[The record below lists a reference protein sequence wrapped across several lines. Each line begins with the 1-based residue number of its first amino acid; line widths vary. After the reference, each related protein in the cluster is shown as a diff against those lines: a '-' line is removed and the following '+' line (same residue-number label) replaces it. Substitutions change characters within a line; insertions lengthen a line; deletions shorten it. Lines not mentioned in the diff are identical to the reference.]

1 MIHMLLGAA
10 LICALVDWYSV
21 WQKNRQIEGVVK
33 PLTMIFLISWMYFLG
48 LDENILR
55 TNLVYFIIGLGLC
68 LIGDIFLFL
77 PPGKFFVPGLV
88 AFLLGHVSYIV
99 GFGWFENLSKFM
111 IPFLIYLT
119 VIMVIG
125 IRVMSRMIVGLRQQ
139 KKERLTIPLVFYAF
153 VISMML
159 GSAGYRFFDQNWKTA
174 GAYLVTIGALLFYVS
189 DVLNAWER
197 FVNKFSHD
205 RLIIMVTYHL
215 GQFGLAVGTALHF
228 AGKLPG

>member
-1 MIHMLLGAA
+1 MIYVLLGLAF
-10 LICALVDWYSV
+10 ICALVDWYSV
-21 WQKNRQIEGVVK
+21 WQNNRQIEGVFK
-33 PLTMIFLISWMYFLG
+33 PLTMVFLISWMVFFG

-55 TNLVYFIIGLGLC
+55 TNIVYFIIGLGLC

-77 PPGKFFVPGLV
+77 PHEKFFVPGLV

-99 GFGWFENLSKFM
+99 GFGWLENFSKFM
-111 IPFLIYLT
+111 FPFLIYLA
-119 VIMVIG
+119 VISVIG
-125 IRVMSRMIVGLRQQ
+125 IRVVGRMITGLRRQ
-139 KKERLTIPLVFYAF
+139 KKERLTIPLVIYAL

-174 GAYLVTIGALLFYVS
+174 GAYLVTIGALLFYIS

-205 RLIIMVTYHL
+205 RLIIMFTYHL
-215 GQFGLAVGTALHF
+215 GQFGLAVGAALYF